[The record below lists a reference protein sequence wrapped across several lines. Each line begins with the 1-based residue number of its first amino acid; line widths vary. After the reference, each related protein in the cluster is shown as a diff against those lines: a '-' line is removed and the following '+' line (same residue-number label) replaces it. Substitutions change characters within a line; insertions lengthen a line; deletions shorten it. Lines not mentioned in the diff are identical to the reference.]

1 MAFAAVHGMDTERD
15 ALRALAQ
22 FVRTSSFAERG
33 AVMTDLDGTAVL
45 EAERGVL
52 LSRSM
57 ALGLKRVHDAGRQVL
72 VNTMRFP
79 LSVMRAFGAEWHRA
93 TGDDV
98 CLVSMKGSL
107 VGRITVSAGGQVGFE
122 EIEAFP
128 LTESEV
134 GEVMEGVRGM
144 LAHGADDLLVFFYPR
159 DWRSGEQ
166 IWVAEPA
173 RVDAVRDKYRS
184 ASHVFAGG
192 VQALDARLRAEPM
205 CMVFLLIDAPQ
216 DRLMAYQHTQTS
228 RFVTHAGVD
237 KRHGGE
243 ALARHLHVSLA
254 DSVGAGDAETDTF
267 LDAVGFAVIVGNQD
281 LAFKGLADTVRVAD
295 PAAFGDMLM
304 RLGAAL
310 ST

>member
-1 MAFAAVHGMDTERD
+1 MAFAAMPGMDAERD
-15 ALRALAQ
+15 ALQALAR
-22 FVRTSSFAERG
+22 FVRTSAFAERG
-33 AVMTDLDGTAVL
+33 AVMTDLDGTAVH
-45 EAERGVL
+45 EVEGRAL

-57 ALGLKRVHDAGRQVL
+57 ERGLARVHDAGRQVL
-72 VNTMRFP
+72 VNTLRFP
-79 LSVMRAFGAEWHRA
+79 LSVMRAFGPEWHRV

-98 CLVSMKGSL
+98 WLVSMKGSQ
-107 VGRITVSAGGQVGFE
+107 VGRITACAGGQLAFE
-122 EIEAFP
+122 EIDAFP
-128 LTESEV
+128 LTESEM

-144 LAHGADDLLVFFYPR
+144 RAHGVDDLLVFFYPR
-159 DWRSGEQ
+159 DWRRGEQ
-166 IWVAEPA
+166 VWVADPA

-192 VQALDARLRAEPM
+192 VQALDERLRAEPV
-205 CMVFLLIDAPQ
+205 CMVFLLVDAPQ
-216 DRLMAYQHTQTS
+216 DRLMAYQHTQKS

-310 ST
+310 SA